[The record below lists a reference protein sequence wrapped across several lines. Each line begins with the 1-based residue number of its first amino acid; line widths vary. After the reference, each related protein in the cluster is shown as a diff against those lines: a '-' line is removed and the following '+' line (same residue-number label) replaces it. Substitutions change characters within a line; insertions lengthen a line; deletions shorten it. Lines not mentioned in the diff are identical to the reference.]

1 MDKWLSNPTVLK
13 ILSVVIGILLFA
25 VVHFDPESPPN
36 QVASTID
43 TREFTAV
50 KVGTRGLDPETQYLR
65 SIEPSTV
72 QLLVEGRLADLM
84 SAVPDV
90 WVDVSGLGEGVH
102 DLVVR
107 YDLPGRVQLRSISP
121 TRVKVDI
128 VPVQTK
134 EFEVVIRTEGTPANG
149 YKVAEPI
156 VKPNNRVFVQMPKD
170 QLNTVAYVGAVINV
184 EGVESNVVEQKVRL
198 AAYDENGNE
207 IEGAVLTPNV
217 VEVEVPITKP
227 YKKLPLEIRFTGRLP
242 IGMSIAS
249 FKPSTDTVTVY
260 GPQETLDKME
270 YFDGVTLNLS
280 TVQRS
285 GTVTLDLDPG
295 RDLAQIE
302 PKQIEIA
309 IELEPS
315 ETITLPQ
322 IAITT
327 AGLAEGMKARILEP
341 EGGTVD
347 LNVTGAPSVLADLTA
362 KDVQVIADLNGLPT
376 GKHTIVLDVHLP
388 QFVTQSYPQQLR
400 ATVEITDGTEEDA
413 AGESR

>member
-1 MDKWLSNPTVLK
+1 MDKWLSHPTSLK
-13 ILSVVIGILLFA
+13 IISVLIGILLFA
-25 VVHFDPESPPN
+25 IVHFDPESPPN
-36 QVASTID
+36 QVASTVD

-50 KVGTRGLDPETQYLR
+50 KVSTRGLDPDTQYLR

-72 QLLVEGRLADLM
+72 QLLVEGRLADLV
-84 SAVPDV
+84 STVPDV
-90 WVDVSGLGEGVH
+90 WVDVTGLGEGVH

-107 YDLPGRVQLRSISP
+107 YDIPGRVQLRSMTP

-134 EFEVVIRTEGTPANG
+134 EFEAVIRTEGTPANG

-156 VKPNNRVFVQMPKD
+156 VKPNNRVFVRMPKD
-170 QLNTVAYVGAVINV
+170 QLDTVAYVGAVIDV
-184 EGVESNVVEQKVRL
+184 EGVESNVIEQKVRL
-198 AAYDENGNE
+198 AAYDMNGNE
-207 IEGAVLTPNV
+207 IEGAVLSPNV

-227 YKKLPLEIRFTGRLP
+227 YKKLPLEIQFTGRLP

-260 GPQETLDKME
+260 GPQDVLDRME
-270 YFDGVTLNLS
+270 FYDDVTLNLS

-285 GTVTLDLDPG
+285 GTVTLNLEPTG
-295 RDLAQIE
+295 ELAQIE
-302 PKQIEIA
+302 PKQIDIE

-322 IAITT
+322 IPVTT
-327 AGLAEGMKARILEP
+327 AGLAEGMEARFVLP
-341 EGGTVD
+341 EDGAVD

-376 GKHTIVLDVHLP
+376 GTHMVVLDVHLP
-388 QFVTQSYPQQLR
+388 QFVAQSFPQRLT
-400 ATVEITDGTEEDA
+400 ATVQITDGTEEEA
-413 AGESR
+413 SE

>member
-1 MDKWLSNPTVLK
+1 MDKWLSHPTSLK
-13 ILSVVIGILLFA
+13 ILSVVIAILLFA
-25 VVHFDPESPPN
+25 VVHFDPEAPPN

-50 KVGTRGLDPETQYLR
+50 KVSARGLDPDTQHLR

-72 QLLVEGRLADLM
+72 QLLVEGRLADLV
-84 SAVPDV
+84 STVPDV
-90 WVDVSGLGEGVH
+90 WVDVTGLGEGVH

-107 YDLPGRVQLRSISP
+107 YDIPGRVTLRSMNP

-134 EFEVVIRTEGTPANG
+134 EFEAVIRTEGTPANG

-156 VKPNNRVFVQMPKD
+156 VKPNNRVFVRMPKD
-170 QLNTVAYVGAVINV
+170 QLDAVAYVGAVINV

-198 AAYDENGNE
+198 AAYDMNGNE
-207 IEGAVLTPNV
+207 IEGAVLNPSV

-227 YKKLPLEIRFTGRLP
+227 FKKLPLEIQFTGRLP
-242 IGMSIAS
+242 LGMSIAS

-260 GPQETLDKME
+260 GPQDVLDRME
-270 YFDGVTLNLS
+270 FYDDVTLNLA

-285 GTVTLDLDPG
+285 GTVTLNLNPTG
-295 RDLAQIE
+295 QLAQIE
-302 PKQIEIA
+302 PKQIEIE

-322 IAITT
+322 IPVTMS
-327 AGLAEGMKARILEP
+327 GLAEGMKARFIVP
-341 EGGTVD
+341 EGGAVD

-362 KDVQVIADLNGLPT
+362 KDVQVIADLNGLPPGT
-376 GKHTIVLDVHLP
+376 HMVVLDVHLP
-388 QFVTQSYPQQLR
+388 QFVAQSFPQRLT
-400 ATVEITDGTEEDA
+400 ATVQITDGTEE
-413 AGESR
+413 ESPE

>member
-13 ILSVVIGILLFA
+13 ILSVVIAILLFA

-43 TREFTAV
+43 TREFSAV
-50 KVGTRGLDPETQYLR
+50 KIGARGLDPETQFLR

-72 QLLVEGRLADLM
+72 QLLVEGRLADLV
-84 SAVPDV
+84 STVPDV
-90 WVDVSGLGEGVH
+90 WVDVTGLGEGVH
-102 DLVVR
+102 ELVVR
-107 YDLPGRVQLRSISP
+107 YDIPGRVQLRSITP

-128 VPVQTK
+128 VPLQTK
-134 EFEVVIRTEGTPANG
+134 EFEAVIRTEGTPANG
-149 YKVAEPI
+149 YKVGDPI
-156 VKPNNRVFVQMPKD
+156 VKPNNRVFVRMPKD
-170 QLNTVAYVGAVINV
+170 QLSAVAYVGAVINV
-184 EGVESNVVEQKVRL
+184 EGVEANVVEQKVRL
-198 AAYDENGNE
+198 AAYDESGNE
-207 IEGAVLTPNV
+207 IEGAVLSPNV

-227 YKKLPLEIRFTGRLP
+227 YKKLPLEIQFTGRLP

-260 GPQETLDKME
+260 GPQETLDRLE
-270 YFDGVTLNLS
+270 FYDHVTLNLS

-285 GTVTLDLDPG
+285 GTYTLDLRPTG
-295 RDLAQIE
+295 DLAQIE
-302 PKQIEIA
+302 PRQLEIA

-322 IAITT
+322 IPITT
-327 AGLAEGMKARILEP
+327 AGLAEGMKASFVVP
-341 EGGTVD
+341 ESGTVD

-376 GKHTIVLDVHLP
+376 GTQMVVLDVHLP
-388 QFVTQSYPQQLR
+388 QFVTQAFPQRLM
-400 ATVEITDGTEEDA
+400 ATVQITDGTEEEA
-413 AGESR
+413 AE

>member
-13 ILSVVIGILLFA
+13 ILSVVIAILLFA

-43 TREFTAV
+43 TREFSAV
-50 KVGTRGLDPETQYLR
+50 KIGARGLDPETQFLR

-72 QLLVEGRLADLM
+72 QLLVEGRLADLV
-84 SAVPDV
+84 STVPDV
-90 WVDVSGLGEGVH
+90 WVDVTGLGEGVH
-102 DLVVR
+102 ELVVR
-107 YDLPGRVQLRSISP
+107 YDIPGRVQLRSITP

-134 EFEVVIRTEGTPANG
+134 EFEAVIRTEGTPANG
-149 YKVAEPI
+149 YKGGDPI
-156 VKPNNRVFVQMPKD
+156 VKPNNRVFVRMPKD
-170 QLNTVAYVGAVINV
+170 QLSAVAYVGAVINV
-184 EGVESNVVEQKVRL
+184 EGVEANVVEQKVRL
-198 AAYDENGNE
+198 AAYDESGNE
-207 IEGAVLTPNV
+207 IEGAVLSPNV

-227 YKKLPLEIRFTGRLP
+227 YKKLPLEIQFTGRLP

-260 GPQETLDKME
+260 GPQETLDRLE
-270 YFDGVTLNLS
+270 FYDHVTLNLS

-285 GTVTLDLDPG
+285 GTYTLDLRPTG
-295 RDLAQIE
+295 DLAQIE
-302 PKQIEIA
+302 PRQLEIA

-322 IAITT
+322 IPITT
-327 AGLAEGMKARILEP
+327 AGLAEGMKASFVVP
-341 EGGTVD
+341 ESGTVD

-376 GKHTIVLDVHLP
+376 GTQMVVLDVHLP
-388 QFVTQSYPQQLR
+388 QFVTQAFPQRLM
-400 ATVEITDGTEEDA
+400 ATVQITDGTEEEA
-413 AGESR
+413 AE

>member
-13 ILSVVIGILLFA
+13 ILSVVIAILLFA

-43 TREFTAV
+43 TREFSAV
-50 KVGTRGLDPETQYLR
+50 KIGARGLDPETQFLR

-72 QLLVEGRLADLM
+72 QLLVEGRLADLV
-84 SAVPDV
+84 STVPDV
-90 WVDVSGLGEGVH
+90 WVDVTGLGEGVH
-102 DLVVR
+102 ELVVR
-107 YDLPGRVQLRSISP
+107 YDIPGRVQLRSITP

-134 EFEVVIRTEGTPANG
+134 EFEAVIRTEGTPANG
-149 YKVAEPI
+149 YKVGDPI
-156 VKPNNRVFVQMPKD
+156 VKPNNRVFVRMPKD
-170 QLNTVAYVGAVINV
+170 QLSAVAYVGAVINV
-184 EGVESNVVEQKVRL
+184 EGVEANVVEQKVRL
-198 AAYDENGNE
+198 AAYDESGNE
-207 IEGAVLTPNV
+207 IEGAVLSPNV

-227 YKKLPLEIRFTGRLP
+227 YKKLPLEIQFTGRLP

-260 GPQETLDKME
+260 GPQETLDRLE
-270 YFDGVTLNLS
+270 FYDHVTLNLS

-285 GTVTLDLDPG
+285 GTYTLDLRPTG
-295 RDLAQIE
+295 DLAQIE
-302 PKQIEIA
+302 PRQLEIA

-322 IAITT
+322 IPITT
-327 AGLAEGMKARILEP
+327 AGLAEGMKASFVVP
-341 EGGTVD
+341 ESGTVD

-376 GKHTIVLDVHLP
+376 GTQMVVLDVHLP
-388 QFVTQSYPQQLR
+388 QFVTQAFPQRLM
-400 ATVEITDGTEEDA
+400 ATVQITDGTEEEA
-413 AGESR
+413 AE